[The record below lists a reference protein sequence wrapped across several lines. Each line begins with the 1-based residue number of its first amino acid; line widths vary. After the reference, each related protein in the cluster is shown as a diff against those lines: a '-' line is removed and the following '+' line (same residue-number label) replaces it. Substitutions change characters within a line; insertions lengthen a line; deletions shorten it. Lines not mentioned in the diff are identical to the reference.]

1 MKSSAEFIARLLHSV
16 TGAHMLHLMQKG
28 PGSYAAHI
36 ALGSLYE
43 GLQHKTD
50 ELAEEYFGAYGLLE
64 SYPDQEF
71 KTPTDPL
78 KFTKDLYQY
87 VLDNRGKMGK
97 DTHIQN
103 SIDEILKLLSTTA
116 YKLKYLA

>member
-1 MKSSAEFIARLLHSV
+1 
-16 TGAHMLHLMQKG
+16 MLHLMQKG
-28 PGSYAAHI
+28 PGSYAAHK
-36 ALGSLYE
+36 ALGELYE
-43 GLQHKTD
+43 GLD
-50 ELAEEYFGAYGLLE
+50 DAADDLAEEYFGAYGLLDT
-64 SYPDQEF
+64 YPDQEF

-103 SIDEILKLLSTTA
+103 TIDGILTLLSTTA